1 MSGMN
6 LPMLPLRGMTV
17 FPHMVLHFDVG
28 RGKSIAALEEAM
40 VQNQMIF
47 LATQR
52 DARVNEPELDDIFE
66 IGTISKIKQV
76 LKLPGDTIR
85 VLVEGI
91 CRARRIACIKTD
103 PYYEVEVEEDV
114 TEEEQDLETEALMR
128 SVTEKFENYA
138 HLSRKISG
146 DALLSLTTVADA
158 GQFSDIVAANI
169 LVKQQDKQDVLE
181 SFSVKQRLEKL
192 YDILNREIG
201 IVEIENKI
209 SSRVKRQID
218 KTQKEYYL
226 REQVKAIQKELGEK
240 DIMGDVQE
248 LKARAAQMPL
258 SQEAAEKV
266 EKELDRLSRMSQGTP
281 EASVS
286 RTYIDWILDLPW
298 GKQTVDDL
306 SLENARKI
314 LDEDHY
320 GLQNVK
326 ERMIEYLAVRQLKK
340 DMKGP
345 VLCFVGPPG
354 VGKTSLG
361 HSIARALNREFIRVS
376 LGGVRD
382 EAEIRGHRRTY
393 IGAIP
398 GRIINSMKQCGTMNP
413 VFMFDEID
421 KTSGDFKGDLS
432 SAMLE
437 VLDSEQNFAFQDHY
451 LELNFDLSKVMFI
464 TTANT
469 TDTIP
474 RPLLDR
480 MEVIELSS
488 YTEEEKLGIAME
500 HLLDKQIREHG
511 LKKRSIII
519 NKDVMHRII
528 IEYTREAG
536 VRNLERQI
544 ANICRKVACKV
555 VEGQKSVRIS
565 ENNLDRYLGIPRF
578 RRDIVETK
586 DEVGVVTGLAWTP
599 VGGVTLSIEVMHMKG
614 SGKLEL
620 TGQLGGIM
628 QESARAAYSYIRAH
642 HAELGIDEKLF
653 TESDVH
659 IHIPEGATPKD
670 GPSAGIT
677 LATAMASALS
687 GVPARGDVAM
697 TGEIT
702 LRGRVLPIGGLKEKI
717 LAAHR
722 ANIRTVILP
731 KENAKDLTEIPE
743 NIKNEIKCVL
753 VDNVSQVF
761 ERVLLKEGKH
771 D

>member
-1 MSGMN
+1 MSGMT

-40 VQNQMIF
+40 VHTQMIF
-47 LATQR
+47 LATQK
-52 DARVNEPELDDIFE
+52 DARINEPELEDIHE
-66 IGTISKIKQV
+66 IGTISKVKQV

-91 CRARRIACIKTD
+91 CRAVRISCLKTD
-103 PYYEVEVEEDV
+103 PFYEVEVREDD
-114 TEEEQDLETEALMR
+114 TEEQKDLETEALMR

-146 DALLSLTTVADA
+146 DALLSLTTVEDA

-181 SFSVKQRLEKL
+181 CFSIKERLEKL
-192 YDILNREIG
+192 YEILNREIS
-201 IVEIENKI
+201 IAEIENRI

-218 KTQKEYYL
+218 KSQKEYYL
-226 REQVKAIQKELGEK
+226 REQIKAIQKELGDK
-240 DIMGDVQE
+240 DIQGDVQE
-248 LKARAAQMPL
+248 LKARAKGVPL
-258 SQEAAEKV
+258 SKEAEEKV
-266 EKELDRLSRMSQGTP
+266 DKELDRLSRMTQGTP

-286 RTYIDWILDLPW
+286 RTYIEWILDLPW

-320 GLQNVK
+320 GLKNIK
-326 ERMIEYLAVRQLKK
+326 ERIIEYLAVRQLKK
-340 DMKGP
+340 DTKGP

-469 TDTIP
+469 TETIP

-488 YTEEEKLGIAME
+488 YTEEEKLGIAMD
-500 HLLDKQIREHG
+500 HLVDKQLKEHG
-511 LKKRSIII
+511 LKKKSVMISESVMRRII
-519 NKDVMHRII
+519 N
-528 IEYTREAG
+528 EYTREAG

-544 ANICRKVACKV
+544 ANICRKAACKI
-555 VEGQKSVRIS
+555 VEGQKSV
-565 ENNLDRYLGIPRF
+565 ENQR
-578 RRDIVETK
+578 EQ
-586 DEVGVVTGLAWTP
+586 
-599 VGGVTLSIEVMHMKG
+599 S
-614 SGKLEL
+614 
-620 TGQLGGIM
+620 
-628 QESARAAYSYIRAH
+628 
-642 HAELGIDEKLF
+642 
-653 TESDVH
+653 
-659 IHIPEGATPKD
+659 
-670 GPSAGIT
+670 
-677 LATAMASALS
+677 
-687 GVPARGDVAM
+687 
-697 TGEIT
+697 
-702 LRGRVLPIGGLKEKI
+702 
-717 LAAHR
+717 
-722 ANIRTVILP
+722 
-731 KENAKDLTEIPE
+731 
-743 NIKNEIKCVL
+743 
-753 VDNVSQVF
+753 
-761 ERVLLKEGKH
+761 
-771 D
+771 